1 MESRRNPPTKLR
13 VVISDVPY
21 AEEATAVS
29 RARVA
34 HSLHI
39 WFSWPSLTIR
49 KFISCPANSWTLADQ
64 TMPQFA
70 STSTNPRSQ
79 LQRKKIE
86 PAAINPRIAEDL
98 DLMMVPL
105 TMVSRRVQMSRNEV
119 AANASRNSRCLTS
132 ISSVIDPCL
141 SMTIH
146 NDEIIAI
153 ARAVADVARLF
164 SPLAHLAG
172 FPETASS
179 SPFSIDRALS
189 MSIWPLLR
197 SSRFPT
203 VISSPSLP
211 LRCTCSLPPI

>member
-1 MESRRNPPTKLR
+1 MERRRNPPTKLR
-13 VVISDVPY
+13 VVISEVPY
-21 AEEATAVS
+21 AEETTAVS

-86 PAAINPRIAEDL
+86 PAAISPRIAEYL

-105 TMVSRRVQMSRNEV
+105 TRVSRRVQTSRNEV
-119 AANASRNSRCLTS
+119 AANASRNSRCLSS
-132 ISSVIDPCL
+132 ISSGIDPCL
-141 SMTIH
+141 SMAIH
-146 NDEIIAI
+146 NDDIIAI
-153 ARAVADVARLF
+153 ARAAPDVARLF
-164 SPLAHLAG
+164 SL
-172 FPETASS
+172 
-179 SPFSIDRALS
+179 
-189 MSIWPLLR
+189 WP
-197 SSRFPT
+197 T
-203 VISSPSLP
+203 
-211 LRCTCSLPPI
+211 